1 MVIAMPAAGVFA
13 FYNDSYRLVLSGFTG
28 YVYSKLLFPC
38 AGNRASTT
46 HRTPPAAFSISPTRS
61 SCNGA
66 RGRPVTP
73 FLINSVVVGEIDRP
87 QAIIEPVARK
97 VQASRE
103 NERKETEL
111 QLPLKS

>member
-1 MVIAMPAAGVFA
+1 MSIQSSSFRARETGPVQRTGLL
-13 FYNDSYRLVLSGFTG
+13 RQLSAYPGQGLHAT
-28 YVYSKLLFPC
+28 
-38 AGNRASTT
+38 
-46 HRTPPAAFSISPTRS
+46 
-61 SCNGA
+61 GA
-66 RGRPVTP
+66 RDRPITP

-97 VQASRE
+97 VQTTRE